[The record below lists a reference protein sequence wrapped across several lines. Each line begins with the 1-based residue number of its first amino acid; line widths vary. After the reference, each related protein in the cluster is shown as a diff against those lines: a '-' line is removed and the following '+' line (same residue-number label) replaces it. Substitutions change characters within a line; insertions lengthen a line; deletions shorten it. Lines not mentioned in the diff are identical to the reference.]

1 MLVIGVRQS
10 LRVIVAIAVICFLFT
25 ATPFVEAQ
33 SRSVK
38 TSDLQRTLGSEAC
51 DCNGYSER
59 CYFDKDLYE
68 KTGHGGHCLDCAGY
82 RAGPNCQRCRDDYYE
97 LQSGECIACNC
108 DEQGSVI
115 LQCGSEGQCSCKPGV
130 AGDKCERCQE
140 NYFDFGSQGC
150 KACGCNKAGSYANE
164 PNCDSRSGIC
174 SCKRNV
180 EGQQCDKCKPGYFN
194 LDEENE
200 FGCTPCFCYGHSSIC
215 QSAGRY
221 SKGVIESGFRRGAER
236 WAGED
241 WGGRPIA
248 VTYDASARILAVSTR
263 GPDKVY
269 FLAPN
274 RFLGDQRFSYNQYL
288 KFQLRIAG
296 TQAQASTEDI
306 ILEGAGLVV
315 SAPIFAQNNPLPNEQ
330 LQEYSFRLHEDQK
343 FGWSPR
349 LSSRDFMALLSNLT
363 ALKIRATY
371 YYEGRGYLDDVRLE
385 TARPGQFGLPASWVE
400 MCTCPLG
407 YVGQYCESCAPGF
420 RHDPPNGGPFASC
433 TPCNCNNHA
442 DVCDSETGQCICK
455 HNTAGSQCE
464 RCAKGFYGNALRG
477 QPDDCTPCDCPDGG
491 ACIKLPDETVVCL
504 ECPQGY
510 AGPRCD
516 ICTDGY
522 FGDPQGRVTLTPKP
536 CEKCDCNGNIDP
548 NAVANCNR
556 TTGHCLK
563 CIYNTGGAFCDECLP
578 GFYGEPLVQGDCKP
592 CRCNHYGTVPETYGP
607 PVCNQ
612 VSGQC
617 RCKEHVTGRS
627 CDSCQ
632 PGFWN
637 HRSGNGCEECGCDPI
652 GSLNGTCDPFTGQC
666 FCREGVTSQKCDV
679 CEPQHFGF
687 SLQGCQPCDCDPI
700 GSVSLQCDATG
711 QCQCKENVEGRRCD
725 RCRENTY
732 DKQAGCRDC
741 PPCYTLVLDA
751 VSIHR
756 ERLAEL
762 ERLLADIVS
771 NPTVLNDQDFERAL
785 ALVMTSVQDLWDDA
799 SRAADLGGGQTVERT
814 LDELHER
821 IEKVQGLVEGVKDA
835 LRQGG
840 GLAEVGRSNITAAET
855 IIEQARGMLRDAETY
870 LQIDGNEALN
880 KAMARSTEFGQ
891 QSARMSQI
899 ARNARQKAD
908 AQEEQATHIE
918 EVAYEARNTSHDAV
932 VLARKALDD
941 QANMSAIIRNLNDD
955 MDDLEGLHNSTMA
968 RARSS
973 LARALVVYAE
983 ALSLSTQA
991 SGIPLP
997 NIDVPQLRQKAQ
1009 DIKETAIRIKAELDA
1024 LTKEKG
1030 NLLVEIGVEIERAK
1044 DLLERGILQQQVT
1057 AELLAEVFGNK
1068 QKAEEA
1074 VKKADKTLE
1083 EAQNTLMILEEFDK
1097 QVQSSKVA
1105 ADEALSRIAEI
1116 ERLIDT
1122 AESQTEEA
1130 ANALTGAE
1138 VDARRAKDIAKQA
1151 QETAEEASKE
1161 AGEVRTRSDSTRLEA
1176 SELKLQAESL
1186 SDAVKG
1192 ADARLKKHEDQA
1204 KEDSVLVLRAQEQA
1218 TTARSRALAA
1228 SQKIQEAQHMVV
1240 EIMQLLDQVS
1250 DLDPEVLDALERR
1263 LEAATNTYK
1272 MSGIESSVAELSAAR
1287 TWQQKQISNYMEE
1300 IRLLQLEVRNIY
1312 EIKISLPDGCYRQTK
1327 LEP

>member
-1 MLVIGVRQS
+1 MSVTVTRRSWQW
-10 LRVIVAIAVICFLFT
+10 IVAISLINASLVAAQARGRKT
-25 ATPFVEAQ
+25 AP
-33 SRSVK
+33 
-38 TSDLQRTLGSEAC
+38 QRTLSSESC

-68 KTGHGGHCLDCAGY
+68 KTGHGGHCVDCGAN
-82 RAGPNCQRCRDDYYE
+82 RAGPNCQRCREEFYE
-97 LQSGECIACNC
+97 IDGGICIACNC

-115 LQCGSEGQCSCKPGV
+115 LQCGSDGTCSCKPGV
-130 AGDKCERCQE
+130 AGDKCERCRE

-150 KACGCNKAGSYANE
+150 KACGCRLEGSYDNE
-164 PNCDSRSGIC
+164 PSCDSRTGIC

-180 EGQQCDKCKPGYFN
+180 EGQQCDTCKPGFFN
-194 LDEENE
+194 LDLDNE

-221 SKGVIESGFRRGAER
+221 SKGVIESGFRRGSER
-236 WAGED
+236 WLAEE
-241 WGGRPIA
+241 WGGRELAPH
-248 VTYDASARILAVSTR
+248 YEGASRILSVSAR
-263 GPDKVY
+263 GPDKIY

-274 RFLGDQRFSYNQYL
+274 RFLGDQRFSYNQHL

-296 TQAQASTEDI
+296 TQSQATTEDI
-306 ILEGAGLVV
+306 VLEGAGLVI
-315 SAPIFAQNNPLPNEQ
+315 SAPIFAQNNPLPIDQ

-349 LSSRDFMALLSNLT
+349 LSSRDFIALLSNLT

-371 YYEGRGYLDDVRLE
+371 SYEGRGYLDDVRLE
-385 TARPGQFGLPASWVE
+385 TARPGRFGLPANWVE
-400 MCTCPLG
+400 MCTCPQG

-433 TPCNCNNHA
+433 IPCNCNNHA
-442 DVCDSETGQCICK
+442 DICDSETGQCVCK
-455 HNTAGSQCE
+455 HNTAGNQCE
-464 RCAKGFYGNALRG
+464 RCTKGFYGNALRG
-477 QPDDCTPCDCPDGG
+477 QVDDCKPCECPDGG

-522 FGDPQGRVTLTPKP
+522 FGDPQGRITQTPKQ

-592 CRCNHYGTVPETYGP
+592 CRCNHYGTVPEPYGP

-617 RCKEHVTGRS
+617 TCKDHVTGRS
-627 CDSCQ
+627 CDVCL

-637 HRSGNGCEECGCDPI
+637 HRSGNGCEECGCDPV
-652 GSLNGTCDPFTGQC
+652 GSLNSTCDTVTGQC

-700 GSVSLQCDATG
+700 GSVSLQCDASG

-762 ERLLADIVS
+762 ERLLADIVN

-785 ALVMTSVQDLWDDA
+785 AGVITSVRELWEDA
-799 SRAADLGGGQTVERT
+799 SRAADLGDGQTVERT

-821 IEKVQGLVEGVKDA
+821 IEKVKGLVEGVKDA
-835 LRQGG
+835 LMQGRN
-840 GLAEVGRSNITAAET
+840 LAEIGRGNITDAEN
-855 IIEQARGMLRDAETY
+855 IIEQARIMLREAETY
-870 LQIDGNEALN
+870 LQVDGNEALN

-908 AQEEQATHIE
+908 AQEDQATHIE
-918 EVAYEARNTSHDAV
+918 EIAYEARNTSLDAV

-941 QANMSAIIRNLNDD
+941 QANMSSVIRDLNDD
-955 MDDLEGLHNSTMA
+955 MDDLVSLHNSTMDRA
-968 RARSS
+968 RAS
-973 LARALVVYAE
+973 LARARLVYDE

-991 SGIPLP
+991 SSIALP
-997 NIDVPQLRQKAQ
+997 NLDVDQLRDKAK
-1009 DIKETAIRIKAELDA
+1009 DIEETAVRIKAELDA
-1024 LTKEKG
+1024 LSAEHSS
-1030 NLLVEIGVEIERAK
+1030 LLLDIGIEIEGAK
-1044 DLLERGILQQQVT
+1044 ELLARGIEEQQIT
-1057 AELLAEVFGNK
+1057 SELLAEVFGNK

-1074 VKKADKTLE
+1074 VQKADKTLE
-1083 EAQNTLMILEEFDK
+1083 EAQNTLMTLEEFDK
-1097 QVQSSKVA
+1097 QVQSSKIA
-1105 ADEALSRIAEI
+1105 ADDALGRIAEI

-1122 AESQTEEA
+1122 AETQTQEA
-1130 ANALTGAE
+1130 SNALSGAE
-1138 VDARRAKDIAKQA
+1138 ADARHAKDIAKQA
-1151 QETAEEASKE
+1151 QDTAEEASKE
-1161 AGEVRTRSDSTRLEA
+1161 AGEVRARSDSTRLEA

-1186 SDAVKG
+1186 SDAVE
-1192 ADARLKKHEDQA
+1192 DAEQRLKGHENKA
-1204 KEDSVLVLRAQEQA
+1204 KEDNDLVMQAQEQA
-1218 TTARSRALAA
+1218 NTAKTRADTA
-1228 SQKIQEAQHMVV
+1228 SQKVQEAQEMVE
-1240 EIMQLLDQVS
+1240 EILQLLNQVT
-1250 DLDPEVLDALERR
+1250 DLDSDALDALERR
-1263 LEAATNTYK
+1263 LDAAENAYAV
-1272 MSGIESSVAELSAAR
+1272 SGIEASVNQLSAAR
-1287 TWQQKQISNYMEE
+1287 TWQQKQIISYMEE

-1312 EIKISLPDGCYRQTK
+1312 EIKVSLPDGCFRQTK